1 MEVIDMNHPWYDRH
15 KTMKESAEK
24 HLAIIKK
31 FMALDGRTERQRR
44 IAAHEYWVLKS
55 YVEHADEPGC
65 HKARVRMILRDGGV
79 PYEKYVE
86 VD

>member
-1 MEVIDMNHPWYDRH
+1 MKHPWYDSH
-15 KTMKESAEK
+15 KSMKENAEK
-24 HLAIIKK
+24 HLEIIKR
-31 FMALDGRTERQRR
+31 FLALEGRTERQYQ
-44 IAAHEYWVLKS
+44 IAIAESIEIIDYLK
-55 YVEHADEPGC
+55 HTNEPGY

>member
-1 MEVIDMNHPWYDRH
+1 MRHPWYDGH
-15 KTMKESAEK
+15 KTMKENAEK
-24 HLAIIKK
+24 HLEIIKK
-31 FMALDGRTERQRR
+31 FLALEGRTERQYR
-44 IAAHEYWVLKS
+44 IAIAESIEVIDYLK
-55 YVEHADEPGC
+55 HANDPGY

>member
-1 MEVIDMNHPWYDRH
+1 MRHPWYDGH
-15 KTMKESAEK
+15 KTMKENAEK
-24 HLAIIKK
+24 HLELIKK
-31 FMALDGRTERQRR
+31 FMALEGRTERQRR
-44 IAAHEYWVLKS
+44 IAAHEYWVLYS
-55 YVEHADEPGC
+55 YLKHADKPGY